1 MTRLYEH
8 FEQVL
13 EYIDFRDRTGG
24 GHLMARIRRLFNR
37 ALLDQNED
45 EHPARRAY
53 GSAGAAAP
61 CQKARAKH
69 ESTRVDGSKIQ
80 A

>member
-1 MTRLYEH
+1 LYEH

-37 ALLDQNED
+37 ALLDQNEA
-45 EHPARRAY
+45 HILRGVLTAVQGQRRPAGHR
-53 GSAGAAAP
+53 AAP
-61 CQKARAKH
+61 RSDELA
-69 ESTRVDGSKIQ
+69 E
-80 A
+80 